1 MIGSRVL
8 AVLPTLFL
16 LQMLIG
22 SGHLSELKRGRPI
35 RTDSI
40 DYTIQEVMI
49 DLLT

>member
-1 MIGSRVL
+1 MFGSRVW

-35 RTDSI
+35 RTDII